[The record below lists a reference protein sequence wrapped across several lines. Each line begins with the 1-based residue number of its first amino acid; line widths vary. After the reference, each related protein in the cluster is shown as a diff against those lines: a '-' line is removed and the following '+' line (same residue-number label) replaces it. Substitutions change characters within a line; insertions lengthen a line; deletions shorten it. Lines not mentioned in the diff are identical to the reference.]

1 MVNCTFI
8 DTHAHLDG
16 EEFSSDLQQTIY
28 RAKDAGCEKVIIP
41 GINSEGIPH
50 ILDVCN
56 ANPNFAYPA
65 LGLHPE
71 EVGANYQT
79 ALNAIYALLHDNLS
93 QVVAIG
99 EVGLDY
105 YWSREFYDEQLV
117 AFEEQVKW
125 AVELQLPLIIHCR
138 KGQAEMV
145 KILNKYKDNIV
156 GGIFHCFTGN
166 QQEAAELLSFSN
178 FVLGIGGV
186 LTFKNSKLPETLRNT
201 VPLTRIVLETDSP
214 YMAPV
219 PRRGERNE
227 SSFIPYIIS
236 RLAETYNVSEQEICT
251 QTTANARGIMPI

>member
-1 MVNCTFI
+1 MINCTFI

-93 QVVAIG
+93 RVVAIG

>member
-1 MVNCTFI
+1 MANCTFI

-16 EEFSSDLQQTIY
+16 EEFSSDLQQVVQ
-28 RAKDAGCEKVIIP
+28 RAKDAGCIQAIIP
-41 GINSEGIPH
+41 GIDAVDVPH
-50 ILDVCN
+50 ILELCN
-56 ANPNFAYPA
+56 TYFGFAYPA

-71 EVGANYQT
+71 EVKTDFKKVLEQ
-79 ALNAIYALLHDNLS
+79 IYALLCDNLS

-99 EVGLDY
+99 EVGLDF
-105 YWSREFYDEQLV
+105 YWSREFYNEQLI

-125 AVELQLPLIIHCR
+125 AVALQLPLIIHCR

-145 KILNKYKDNIV
+145 KILNKYKAHLV

-166 QQEAAELLSFSN
+166 QQEAAELLSFDK

-186 LTFKNSKLPETLRNT
+186 LTFKSSKLSDTLRNA
-201 VPLTRIVLETDSP
+201 VPLSRIVLETDSP

-219 PRRGERNE
+219 PKRGERNE

-251 QTTANARGIMPI
+251 QTTANARKIISN